1 MIDIHNFEEIRPYE
15 DHEVCTL
22 VEKVL
27 SLPFYESLAK
37 RFFPNQDP
45 DLLKEAFKGID
56 TIYGFQTK
64 VIYPIIKKI
73 IADTSTGLSQ
83 NGFKRLKNNVP
94 YLFISNHHDIILD
107 PSILNIILYEK
118 GFNTTKVAIGD
129 NLMRKE
135 WIRDLARLNKSFI
148 VHRTPSVKESY
159 YYSQR
164 LSNYIKKTI
173 IDNQDSI
180 WIAQREGR
188 AKDGNDITQVSLL
201 KMLAYGGDEDKFEYL
216 KSLNFLPTAISY
228 EYDPCDILKVKE
240 SLAKEKN
247 IHYEKTEKEDEISMV
262 TGLTGFKGRIHV
274 SLGNLIYTEFD
285 DIMHHD
291 TPKEQFSSLAA
302 TIDEQIQRNIK
313 LWPTN
318 YIAYDLLMNISS
330 FKREYSEEDRIKFTH
345 YIESRLENNQLFD
358 EESRMRLLSIYAN
371 PVKNK
376 VRFTNF

>member
-15 DHEVCTL
+15 DHEVDTL
-22 VEKVL
+22 INKIF
-27 SLPFYESLAK
+27 SLPFYETLAK
-37 RFFPNQDP
+37 RFFPGRDLA
-45 DLLKEAFKGID
+45 LLKKEFSHIN
-56 TIYGFQTK
+56 TIFDFQK
-64 VIYPIIKKI
+64 QIIYPIIKKI
-73 IADTSTGLSQ
+73 IADTSTGLSDS
-83 NGFKRLKNNVP
+83 GFKKLRDDLS

-107 PSILNIILYEK
+107 PSVLNMILYEK

-148 VHRTPSVKESY
+148 VHRTPSVKKSY
-159 YYSQR
+159 FYSQR

-173 IDNQDSI
+173 LEDKESI

-188 AKDGNDITQVSLL
+188 AKDGNDVTQVSLL

-216 KSLNFLPTAISY
+216 KSLNFLPIAISY

-247 IHYEKTEKEDEISMV
+247 VHYEKTEKDDEISMI
-262 TGLTGFKGRIHV
+262 TGLTGYKGRIHV
-274 SLGNLIYTEFD
+274 YIGNVILTEFD
-285 DIMHHD
+285 DIIHHD

-302 TIDEQIQRNIK
+302 TIDEQIQGNIK

-318 YIAYDLLMNISS
+318 YIAYDMLM
-330 FKREYSEEDRIKFTH
+330 KMDTLKEKYSEQEKLKFIK
-345 YIESRLENNQLFD
+345 YIESKLEKNQLFD
-358 EESRMRLLSIYAN
+358 EDSRIRLLSIYAN

-376 VRFTNF
+376 IRLTQF